1 MPTQPGDFKPA
12 LRFDRLTG
20 LFDPVVALT
29 TRERTFKRL
38 AIERA
43 RLRPE
48 DVVLDLGCGTGTL
61 ALMARAE
68 QPEAEIAGLDADPA
82 ILVRAR
88 AKAAAAGAPI
98 VFHEGRSNRLPF
110 AGARFD
116 AVLSTLFFHHLSDDD
131 KRATAAEVLRVLTP
145 GGRLVV
151 ADLGRPQDPAMR
163 VAVAATVQ
171 LLDGRPTTSLNVA
184 GGLPGLLA
192 DGGLES
198 VAVTDRLRTPIGTIE
213 IVTARRPPRRRAV

>member
-1 MPTQPGDFKPA
+1 MANPKAAQQFKPA

-43 RLRPE
+43 GLRAGE
-48 DVVLDLGCGTGTL
+48 RVLDLGCGTGTL
-61 ALMARAE
+61 ALMAHAE
-68 QPEAEIAGLDADPA
+68 QPGATIAGLDADPV
-82 ILVRAR
+82 ILERAR

-98 VFHEGRSNRLPF
+98 AFQQGFSNRLPF
-110 AGARFD
+110 DDGHFD
-116 AVLSTLFFHHLSDDD
+116 AVLSTLFFHHLSDGD
-131 KRATAAEVLRVLTP
+131 KRATAAEIRRVLAP

-163 VAVAATVQ
+163 VIAAATVQ

-184 GGLPGLLA
+184 GRLPEMFSDA
-192 DGGLES
+192 ELES
-198 VAVTDRLRTPIGTIE
+198 VTVTDRLRTPVGTIE
-213 IVTARRPPRRRAV
+213 LVTGRRPAG